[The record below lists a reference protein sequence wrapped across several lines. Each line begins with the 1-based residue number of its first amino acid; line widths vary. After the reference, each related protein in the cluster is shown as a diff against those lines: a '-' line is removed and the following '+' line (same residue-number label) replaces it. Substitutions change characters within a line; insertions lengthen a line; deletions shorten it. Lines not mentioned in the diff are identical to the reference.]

1 MSSFACSEK
10 QNTFD
15 TNNEGVYVRFWV
27 IKTDKEPL
35 YTNIL
40 RVYIRFCVIKRF
52 K

>member
-27 IKTDKEPL
+27 IKKKRNL
-35 YTNIL
+35 YIQIFY
-40 RVYIRFCVIKRF
+40 VYILGFA
-52 K
+52 